1 LFVNEPV
8 KVTSLLTGD
17 GSESISYFFLKNLLM
32 DLNLSSLWMLVKAV
46 VPKLLWAVARIKV
59 AIMSYYLNILSR
71 KKKANSYNT
80 DQYCGL
86 RSALP
91 PEASHITP
99 RGVIYPQFGNHW

>member
-46 VPKLLWAVARIKV
+46 VPKLL
-59 AIMSYYLNILSR
+59 
-71 KKKANSYNT
+71 
-80 DQYCGL
+80 
-86 RSALP
+86 
-91 PEASHITP
+91 
-99 RGVIYPQFGNHW
+99 